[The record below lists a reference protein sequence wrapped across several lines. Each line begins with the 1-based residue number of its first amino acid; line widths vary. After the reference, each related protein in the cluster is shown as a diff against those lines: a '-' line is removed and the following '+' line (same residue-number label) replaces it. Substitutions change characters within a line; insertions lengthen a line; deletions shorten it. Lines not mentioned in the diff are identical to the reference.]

1 MRLETLKCSES
12 KYPVSRLKYLDSQ
25 LVSQDSFLKTLLLM
39 DEKFDCIIVGAGVA
53 GLAAAMTLAR
63 NNMKFLLIEKGEFPG
78 SKNVS
83 GGVLWGT
90 DLARLVPNYW
100 EEDGGWDRFINHRR
114 LTFMD
119 DQSTFSVDFKS
130 SHFNEPPYA
139 GVVVLRSKFDRW
151 LADKVQEA
159 IDESDYAMDS
169 FIAPNI
175 LVEEVLQEDGKIV
188 GIRTGDEKFY
198 ADSVILAEGVNNL
211 LTRQVGLQ
219 NKYVPADHMLTGIK
233 EIIRFDQDLLEN
245 RFQLNGKS
253 GMSNEYV
260 GYATDGVE
268 GGGFLYTN
276 KDTISLG
283 LVLGIKEMR
292 EKNKS
297 PHDILNEF
305 KKHPVIADTIRG
317 GEVVEYSAHVVSSGD
332 KRVAP
337 EKLYKPGLLVCGE
350 AANLLM
356 NAGKAIQGMDYAMR
370 SGIIAA
376 ESITDA
382 KKNEDFSETS
392 MKKYQDTLKD
402 SYVMQDI
409 DNFQDAVHLLHD
421 PVMTQ
426 KMPNLICDFGRN
438 FFSIKNEPT
447 KKAREIL
454 NDSVKKHASY
464 WDLIKIG
471 AKGAKAL

>member
-1 MRLETLKCSES
+1 
-12 KYPVSRLKYLDSQ
+12 
-25 LVSQDSFLKTLLLM
+25 M
-39 DEKFDCIIVGAGVA
+39 DEKFDCIIIGAGVA

-63 NNMKFLLIEKGEFPG
+63 ANKKFLLIEKGEFAG

-83 GGVLWGT
+83 GGVLWGS
-90 DLARLVPNYW
+90 DLARLVPDYW
-100 EEDGGWDRFINHRR
+100 KEDGGWDRFINHRR

-130 SHFNEPPYA
+130 SHFNEPPYS
-139 GVVVLRSKFDRW
+139 GVIVLRSKFDRW

-159 IDESDYAMDS
+159 IDASDYAMDS
-169 FIAPNI
+169 FIATNI
-175 LVEEVLQEDGKIV
+175 LVEEILTEDGKAV

-219 NKYVPADHMLTGIK
+219 TEYVPADHILTGIK
-233 EIIRFDQDLLEN
+233 EIIRFDQKVLED
-245 RFQLNGKS
+245 RFQLNGLS
-253 GMSNEYV
+253 GMSNEFV
-260 GYATDGVE
+260 GFATDGVE

-276 KDTISLG
+276 RDSLSVG
-283 LVLGIKEMR
+283 LVLGLKDLRDKGKEPY
-292 EKNKS
+292 E
-297 PHDILNEF
+297 ILNTF
-305 KKHPVIADTIRG
+305 KKHPVITDMIRG

-332 KRVAP
+332 KRIMP
-337 EKLYKPGLLVCGE
+337 KKLTMPGLVVCGE

-370 SGIIAA
+370 SGILAA
-376 ESITDA
+376 ETIADA
-382 KKNEDFSETS
+382 VENKEFGEEA
-392 MKKYQDTLKD
+392 MAVYQRKLND

-409 DNFQDAVHLLHD
+409 NNFQDAVHLLHD

-447 KKAREIL
+447 KKARNIL
-454 NDSVKKHASY
+454 RDSVKRHASY
-464 WDLIKIG
+464 WDLVKVG
-471 AKGAKAL
+471 VKGGKAL

>member
-1 MRLETLKCSES
+1 
-12 KYPVSRLKYLDSQ
+12 
-25 LVSQDSFLKTLLLM
+25 M

-53 GLAAAMTLAR
+53 GLAAAMTLAH

-83 GGVLWGT
+83 GGVLWGS

-100 EEDGGWDRFINHRR
+100 EEDAGWDRFINHRR

-119 DQSTFSVDFKS
+119 EQSTFSVDFKS
-130 SHFNEPPYA
+130 SHFNETPYT

-159 IDESDYAMDS
+159 IEESDFAMDS

-175 LVEEVLQEDGKIV
+175 LVDEVLLENGKAV
-188 GIRTGDEKFY
+188 GIRTGEEKFF
-198 ADSVILAEGVNNL
+198 ADSVIIAEGVNNL

-219 NKYVPADHMLTGIK
+219 DDYVPADHILTGVK
-233 EIIRFDQDLLEN
+233 EIIRFDQNVLEN
-245 RFQLNGKS
+245 RFQLRGRS
-253 GMSNEYV
+253 GMSNEFV
-260 GYATDGVE
+260 GFATDGVE

-276 KDTISLG
+276 KDSVSIG
-283 LVLGIKEMR
+283 LVLGLKDLR
-292 EKNKS
+292 EKEKE
-297 PHDILNEF
+297 PYEILNTF
-305 KKHPVIADTIRG
+305 KKHPAIADMIHG
-317 GEVVEYSAHVVSSGD
+317 GDVVEYSAHVVSSGD
-332 KRVAP
+332 KRIMP
-337 EKLYKPGLLVCGE
+337 KKLYKDGLLICGE

-376 ESITDA
+376 ETIVNAKGSGNFGEDA
-382 KKNEDFSETS
+382 
-392 MKKYQDTLKD
+392 MKKYQDALDD
-402 SYVMQDI
+402 SYVMKDI
-409 DNFQDAVHLLHD
+409 NNFQDAVHLLHD

-447 KKAREIL
+447 KKARVMLGE
-454 NDSVKKHASY
+454 SVKKHSSY
-464 WDLIKIG
+464 LELMKLGW
-471 AKGAKAL
+471 KGSRAL